1 MLGINLC
8 WDENGRNVVIR
19 RDARPCD
26 VWPVDVFPLGS
37 ADVEEAS
44 LSAALVDQLDMF
56 GSAELSAADEGT
68 IVRRL
73 SPFTRRDTAPRAAA

>member
-19 RDARPCD
+19 RDARPRD
-26 VWPVDVFPLGS
+26 VWPVGVFPLGF
-37 ADVEEAS
+37 AEVEKAM
-44 LSAALVDQLDMF
+44 LSAELVDQLDMF

-73 SPFTRRDTAPRAAA
+73 SPYARRAREAA